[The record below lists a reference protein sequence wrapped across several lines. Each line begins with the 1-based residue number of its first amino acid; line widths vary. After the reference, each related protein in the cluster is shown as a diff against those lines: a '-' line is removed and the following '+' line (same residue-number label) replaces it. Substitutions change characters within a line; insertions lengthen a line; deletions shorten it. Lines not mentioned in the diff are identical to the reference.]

1 MNGRRIA
8 TIGLALLVGLGG
20 PALLLEWATR
30 PAAPGAET
38 TAGDLPWP
46 YCAPDAPGP
55 SFAPVPAHHSRADI
69 FVGPVITPLA
79 DVLMQLHAATV
90 LHGVNEEGLPT
101 ADVDPA
107 RLLASVVPGRVV
119 FRSRSTPERI
129 AVLEKGKQMLA
140 GDPQMIRDVADRLEQ
155 GHEIIVGISG
165 SWDDGTLSSDFAIDA
180 TVGQLIWG
188 DAHPQE
194 ETSYLDRFLDA
205 HFPEAS
211 SGPALA
217 ELVVAW
223 NREQEAPE
231 GRRPISEAWGRFI
244 AETFGIGY
252 RELHGIPEP
261 GTRAWWEQAPPR
273 CRSLADAPPEVLA
286 ALEPVR
292 VLVHVPRELPEPK
305 DAVICLRLPLGTMPY
320 CSAFRPNPEAE
331 YLEFEAYTDGVN
343 PLSVQVAHDTPRGI
357 SWVERVTVAE
367 IPPELARSGTVLVR
381 LDPALAGT
389 TYAEIAGKAEEAA
402 STVGRLGE
410 TKDPLGA

>member
-38 TAGDLPWP
+38 APGVLPWP

-55 SFAPVPAHHSRADI
+55 SFAPLAPRQGEDRIGPLRKPYTEALVPIRRLDIIEGLDTRDLGVEPPGIPLLIGKADAAPPIFQSKEAHERLGALTGGPSK
-69 FVGPVITPLA
+69 FVGRSE
-79 DVLMQLHAATV
+79 VLREA
-90 LHGVNEEGLPT
+90 EER
-101 ADVDPA
+101 A
-107 RLLASVVPGRVV
+107 RA
-119 FRSRSTPERI
+119 
-129 AVLEKGKQMLA
+129 
-140 GDPQMIRDVADRLEQ
+140 
-155 GHEIIVGISG
+155 GHEVVLGVWDR
-165 SWDDGTLSSDFAIDA
+165 WDDALAVYFGLDLTTGEVLWSDLF
-180 TVGQLIWG
+180 T
-188 DAHPQE
+188 E
-194 ETSYLDRFLDA
+194 EDRAYFLQFVRT

-231 GRRPISEAWGRFI
+231 GSRPISEAWGRFI
-244 AETFGIGY
+244 AETFGVGY

-261 GTRAWWEQAPPR
+261 GTRAWWEQAPPL

-381 LDPALAGT
+381 LDPALAGE

-410 TKDPLGA
+410 TEDPLGA